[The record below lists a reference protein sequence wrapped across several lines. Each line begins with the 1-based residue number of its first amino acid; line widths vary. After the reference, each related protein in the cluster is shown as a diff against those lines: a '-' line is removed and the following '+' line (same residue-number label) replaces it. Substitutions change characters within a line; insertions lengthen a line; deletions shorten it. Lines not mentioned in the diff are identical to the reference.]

1 MHVCVCVC
9 ARVCVCVCTCVC
21 VCARVCVHVCVWC
34 VCVCVCV
41 CVNVSERKRRG
52 GEGEGGGGVCEEE
65 KRKVVGVCHLVR
77 GLTSSTNSCVL
88 ACRRLLKLSDSFD
101 SSETRSCAHKR
112 KQL

>member
-1 MHVCVCVC
+1 MLVLEEWRQSFKHFWTEGWMWRWVGRGVGVE
-9 ARVCVCVCTCVC
+9 VGG
-21 VCARVCVHVCVWC
+21 
-34 VCVCVCV
+34 
-41 CVNVSERKRRG
+41 ERGGCGGGWGEGWRWVGRG
-52 GEGEGGGGVCEEE
+52 GEVEE

>member
-1 MHVCVCVC
+1 MPIS
-9 ARVCVCVCTCVC
+9 AQQWRVAVG
-21 VCARVCVHVCVWC
+21 RVNASRTLRPFLTG
-34 VCVCVCV
+34 CVCV